1 LLVFPV
7 PELCVRRFI
16 NYFIRGL
23 LVVTP
28 LAVTVGV
35 CVWLFVTI
43 DGLLGLQWPGAG
55 FVVTMV
61 LITVT
66 GFLASTLV
74 SRGAVTALDRLF
86 DRVPFIR
93 LLYGSTRDMLDAFV
107 GEKRR
112 FDKPVLVRLSSD
124 GVTRVIG
131 FLTSESL
138 ASIGAA
144 GHVSVYVPQSYGF
157 SGNIVVVPDT
167 HVTRLDADAAEVMAF
182 VISGGVTNVDRR
194 PAPPPAELVAR

>member
-1 LLVFPV
+1 
-7 PELCVRRFI
+7 VRRLI

-23 LVVTP
+23 LVITP
-28 LAVTVGV
+28 LAVTIGV

-43 DGLLGLQWPGAG
+43 DGWLGLQWPGAG

-66 GFLASTLV
+66 GFLASTLI
-74 SRGAVTALDRLF
+74 SRGAVGAVDRLF
-86 DRVPFIR
+86 DRLPFIR
-93 LLYGSTRDMLDAFV
+93 LLYGSTRDMLNAFV

-112 FDKPVLVRLSSD
+112 FDKPVLVRLSDD

-138 ASIGAA
+138 ESIGAA
-144 GHVSVYVPQSYGF
+144 GHVTVYVPQSYGF
-157 SGNIVVVPDT
+157 SGNIVVVPAT
-167 HVTRLDADAAEVMAF
+167 HVSRLEADAAEVMAF
-182 VISGGVTNVDRR
+182 VISGGVTNVERR
-194 PAPPPAELVAR
+194 PATPAPELAGR